1 MIRSDVSN
9 SRKARTW
16 EHSMC
21 ALGDVEENK
30 NDANTSAVGKLA
42 IVSASGLT
50 PEITMKQC
58 EEIMARRKK
67 TAKQRNEAHEQSG
80 SPSSGPR
87 DGCTQTSR
95 SRESRDPEQREACV
109 ETVATSGTGAVQD
122 QSGWCL
128 VEESISSVVKELLD
142 DRSACMR
149 DENMLAT
156 VTDDQE
162 QEDVSTA
169 APHGAVS
176 PRWLKVCQKRPKKAA
191 TRTEAQEMLDF
202 TAVQNVNEEK
212 ITIAMDSGAA
222 VSFSQDVPKNGGP
235 ENRFCRVAN
244 GSKRQDFGGTRITFK
259 ANNGSTQPMNFRLAD
274 VASASVTKICQR
286 RHRVVFDEE
295 GGILE
300 NKASGRRVPM
310 RVTSLLLPPSST

>member
-1 MIRSDVSN
+1 M
-9 SRKARTW
+9 
-16 EHSMC
+16 
-21 ALGDVEENK
+21 
-30 NDANTSAVGKLA
+30 
-42 IVSASGLT
+42 
-50 PEITMKQC
+50 
-58 EEIMARRKK
+58 
-67 TAKQRNEAHEQSG
+67 
-80 SPSSGPR
+80 
-87 DGCTQTSR
+87 
-95 SRESRDPEQREACV
+95 

-149 DENMLAT
+149 DENILAT

-162 QEDVSTA
+162 QEDVFTA

-222 VSFSQDVPKNGGP
+222 VSALPKM
-235 ENRFCRVAN
+235 CR
-244 GSKRQDFGGTRITFK
+244 RMEDPRT
-259 ANNGSTQPMNFRLAD
+259 D
-274 VASASVTKICQR
+274 SVEWPTDR
-286 RHRVVFDEE
+286 RDR
-295 GGILE
+295 ILE
-300 NKASGRRVPM
+300 GQGSRSNRRAGP
-310 RVTSLLLPPSST
+310 RSR